1 MKQIYLIIN
10 KIGIDVTPH
19 HFHLHR
25 YGDHIE
31 LTFHLTMDAGLTLE
45 EAHEEA
51 HLVEQELRDQ
61 LGIEATIHME
71 PEGH

>member
-1 MKQIYLIIN
+1 MGEIDRIIN
-10 KIGIDVTPH
+10 GLSVKVQPH

-31 LTFHLTMDAGLTLE
+31 LTFHITMDSGLTLQQ
-45 EAHEEA
+45 AHDQTHNIEKA
-51 HLVEQELRDQ
+51 LRDQ

-71 PEGH
+71 PEG